1 MSWTSMFLVHDMINL
16 LYWNISFYHKRFWS
30 SFEFGRLVNLRNKAP
45 IEHQRWVVF
54 FILRG
59 AEGEVLEKF
68 LSFAPAGHKEL
79 CFMGDKI

>member
-1 MSWTSMFLVHDMINL
+1 MRH
-16 LYWNISFYHKRFWS
+16 
-30 SFEFGRLVNLRNKAP
+30 KAP
-45 IEHQRWVVF
+45 IEHQRCVVF

-79 CFMGDKI
+79 CFMGEKI